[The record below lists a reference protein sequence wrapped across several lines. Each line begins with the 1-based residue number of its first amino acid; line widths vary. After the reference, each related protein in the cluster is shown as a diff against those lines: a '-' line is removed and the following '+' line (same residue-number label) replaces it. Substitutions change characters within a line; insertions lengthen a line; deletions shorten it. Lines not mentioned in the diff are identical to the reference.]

1 MKTLTSHLKPQIH
14 KAGLIEQSLRSL
26 LLLSRLCAILFL
38 GLLTVP
44 PVRAQEVADTI
55 RVRTRV
61 VFMDA
66 LVKDKKTGIPISDL
80 KPENFE
86 LFDDGKPRTISY
98 FTREGQARKPLAM
111 IIILDCREDGAGRFL
126 KRPEIL
132 KAMTDA
138 LTKLPP
144 GDEVGIMAMN
154 IGEDEKRIWLT
165 TFTNDRTQ
173 IAAALARVPT
183 FVEKPD
189 SVPDEKAKQ
198 EKAEQQGKG
207 SITVSTTTE
216 PNKPEEKDGKPN
228 ETAKAEPKSEDIL
241 ETETIKGKNGA
252 VVTRTTMKD
261 GSVNLK
267 RVSSNGNVTVQVN
280 DVYDMAG
287 AVRDATRTAKQ
298 DRPNSQTTI
307 VWVSDGIAPI
317 FYEDR
322 DATEKILIRSDAIFN
337 SLTVDLRTLF
347 KFLLPIGK
355 PLAGWMGVSLY
366 GSAKHLAQQSGGEAV
381 RVNRTSD
388 YGAGLARII
397 GNLTARYSLGFSLG
411 EQEKDDGRMHELAI
425 KVKAVDPKGKE
436 RKLEVSS
443 RRGYYMPKSET
454 DQAAANK

>member
-1 MKTLTSHLKPQIH
+1 MNSSTQNTSHA
-14 KAGLIEQSLRSL
+14 KAQSRKDQVNRWASRIWLVLLIVVFVGRAAS
-26 LLLSRLCAILFL
+26 
-38 GLLTVP
+38 
-44 PVRAQEVADTI
+44 AQEVADTI

-66 LVKDKKTGIPISDL
+66 LVKDKKSGIPISDL

-132 KAMTDA
+132 KAMTEA

-189 SVPDEKAKQ
+189 SVPDEKEKQ
-198 EKAEQQGKG
+198 EKAEQPGKG
-207 SITVSTTTE
+207 SITVSANTE
-216 PNKPEEKDGKPN
+216 ANKAEEKDGKPS
-228 ETAKAEPKSEDIL
+228 ESAQAEPKPEDIV

-252 VVTRTTMKD
+252 IVTRTTMKD
-261 GSVNLK
+261 GSINLK
-267 RVSSNGNVTVQVN
+267 RVSSSGKVTVQVN

-287 AVRDATRTAKQ
+287 AVRDATRVAGR
-298 DRPNSQTTI
+298 DRPGSQTAI

-425 KVKAVDPKGKE
+425 KVKALDAKGKE

-443 RRGYYMPKSET
+443 RRGYYMPKSDT
-454 DQAAANK
+454 DQAVANK